1 MNYEELV
8 EELNFETD
16 NEERQKEAKALKK
29 KLKRI
34 GIIFLIIASILIVAS
49 ITVFIILM
57 IKGLSKLDSTILFSI
72 IPFAIFVL
80 STFLVFFGYSYLR
93 LSKQIIINKGE

>member
-34 GIIFLIIASILIVAS
+34 AREA
-49 ITVFIILM
+49 TPNE
-57 IKGLSKLDSTILFSI
+57 T
-72 IPFAIFVL
+72 AVL
-80 STFLVFFGYSYLR
+80 SRYV
-93 LSKQIIINKGE
+93 NKVLF